1 MVIKF
6 LRWKQPLFHKLVKYI
21 NQDKDFNPHDPNV
34 VMHNVRNPISL
45 AAIAAEF
52 ENNDQ
57 ERKNLRINSVR
68 ADHNILT
75 FRSEDAMYLT
85 EQKKN
90 EIANEFI
97 RLRCPGAIVFGRWHF
112 DREHPHLHLCISAT
126 EYLDPEKL
134 LRLDNRK
141 FNKLRR
147 DMELWQQREMPELSS
162 IVYIN
167 KQERTKDF
175 IEQDRNARKQKKIQM
190 DIRVEKQELFE
201 CLNTLINKSASMEDF
216 HNYILQ
222 ESEISLYGYEGNYVG
237 VQLGNGK
244 KYRWE
249 TLKLTEQL
257 ESLDR
262 KEKEIIN
269 ERIAEMETLRNHYK
283 SREKSILLE
292 R

>member
-1 MVIKF
+1 MIIRF
-6 LRWKQPLFHKLVKYI
+6 LRWCQPLFHKLVNYI
-21 NQDKDFNPHDPNV
+21 NQEKDFNPHDPDV
-34 VMHNVRNPISL
+34 VLHNIRNPISL
-45 AAIAAEF
+45 AAIADEF
-52 ENNDQ
+52 ESNDQ
-57 ERKNLRINSVR
+57 ERKNLRKNSVR
-68 ADHNILT
+68 ANHEIIA
-75 FRSEDAMYLT
+75 FRSYDAKFLDSKT
-85 EQKKN
+85 KS
-90 EIANEFI
+90 EIVNQYI
-97 RLRCPGAIVFGRWHF
+97 KRRCPNAIVFGRWHF
-112 DREHPHLHLCISAT
+112 DREHPHLHLCISAV
-126 EYLDPEKL
+126 EYRDPQKL
-134 LRLDNRK
+134 LRLDNKR

-175 IEQDRNARKQKKIQM
+175 IEQDRNAGKQKKIQM

-216 HNYILQ
+216 HNHVLQ
-222 ESEISLYGYEGNYVG
+222 SEINLYGYEGNYVG
-237 VQLGNGK
+237 VQLSNGK

-257 ESLDR
+257 VSLDK

-269 ERIAEMETLRNHYK
+269 ERITQMETLRNRYK
-283 SREKSILLE
+283 TRERSILLE